1 MSDTFCPI
9 PWNFQAIRNNGDVR
23 ICCQSNIAKSRGI
36 LTAED
41 GKIVNAGNS
50 SLEEARHV
58 PLMKLVR
65 SNMLQGK
72 WSDECVRCK
81 EEESAGLNSRRMYEL
96 ENWKFSFEDAVKV
109 TNPDGSLTGDA
120 PLPVYYDLRF
130 GNLCNLAC
138 RMCGPTD
145 SHTWYEQWSGLYG
158 SEQFKDTHGT
168 VKLIRND
175 KGRLTTKDYDWHESE
190 SFWQQLESNIKNI
203 RHVYMAGGEPL
214 LIERHY
220 DFLNKCIE
228 QGYAHQITLEYNTNM
243 TTLPNKVLELWKQ
256 FGKVQVGAS
265 IDGIGSVLEYQRWP
279 IKWSQAEANLIKLDN
294 FAESNP
300 NIVAWLAVTVTVFN
314 VMHIPE
320 MIKWKVMDS
329 GFKKIN
335 SSRKKKVIT
344 HHVAHRPHTTN
355 VRILPI
361 DIKDKVEA
369 YYEQFV
375 VEMKQ
380 ENIGADIIT
389 EIESILKGIVKYMR
403 ADDYTSHLPEFIR
416 TTKYL
421 DLQRNQNVLDVAP
434 YLKSI
439 FSSE

>member
-158 SEQFKDTHGT
+158 SQQFKDTHGI
-168 VKLIRND
+168 VNLIRND
-175 KGRLTTKDYDWHESE
+175 KGRLTTNDYNWHESE

-203 RHVYMAGGEPL
+203 QHVYMAGGEPL

-228 QGYAHQITLEYNTNM
+228 QDAAKNITLEYNTNM
-243 TTLPNKVLELWKQ
+243 TTLPNKVLDLWKQ
-256 FGKVQVGAS
+256 FKKVQIGAS
-265 IDGIGSVLEYQRWP
+265 IDGIGGVLEYQRWP
-279 IKWSQAEANLIKLDN
+279 IKWSQAELNLKKLDV
-294 FAESNP
+294 FAQQNS

-314 VMHIPE
+314 VMHMPDL
-320 MIKWKVMDS
+320 IKWKILES

-335 SSRKKKVIT
+335 SSKKKRVIT

-355 VRILPI
+355 IRILTPEL
-361 DIKDKVEA
+361 KKQVEQR
-369 YYEQFV
+369 YEQFIL
-375 VEMKQ
+375 EMESSDVDVDSVK
-380 ENIGADIIT
+380 
-389 EIESILKGIVKYMR
+389 EIKSILRGIVKYMN
-403 ADDYTSHLPEFIR
+403 ADDYTDHLPEFIR

-421 DLQRNQNVLDVAP
+421 DGQRNQNVLEIAP
-434 YLKSI
+434 YLKPLLT
-439 FSSE
+439 E